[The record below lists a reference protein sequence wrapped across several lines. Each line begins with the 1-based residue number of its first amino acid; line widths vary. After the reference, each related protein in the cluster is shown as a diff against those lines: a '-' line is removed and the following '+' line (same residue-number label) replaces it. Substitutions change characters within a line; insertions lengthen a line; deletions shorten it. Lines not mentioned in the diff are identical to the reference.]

1 MSMLLPIGRIGPA
14 DLSGPG
20 NISAS
25 TAAPGQFTKIDG
37 VGETK
42 VKTGDPFDS
51 EAVKL
56 QPLDPP
62 DIKMSQVETDRLVTY
77 MSDELWSAYNERFEQ
92 MIKLARL
99 RVKYRTEYPEYP
111 KDWPIANASQITIP
125 IIKTHVNTTT
135 ARVYQTIVAADPI
148 ASVRTRRNNEFQ
160 DQAFD
165 LEEFLDLYSKEKLD
179 FHNVA
184 DTWATETVMLGTG
197 ILETTEKFE
206 KKKHVKYNPVT
217 KKYVQELVTT
227 FNGPIIYCVPIEDFW
242 MRIVHQDS
250 NKAPWCGKEVRWTW
264 SQIKDRAVDGTL
276 DPKQIDRIWQMPQQQ
291 GDVGQIT
298 QADEKVERAIPFD
311 RDEYRLFEVFVRW
324 DVDGDGVDEDVF
336 GYFHWESRTFLRKR
350 FNTFPKCLRPYQVTQ
365 FSRIPHRMY
374 GEGLAEMLEGLQ
386 DEISTTHNQRIDNA
400 TIANLKIILV
410 SKLIKGLAPGDRLW
424 SGKIVR
430 VSDVDKDVGTLQ
442 LGEIYPNTVTSESI
456 ARGYAQELTGVGET
470 AAGTAQPVSRTTATA
485 QLALLEELNRR
496 FDKAMLGFRRSI
508 SASYKLVTALFIAR
522 GTDGLAEIWL
532 GPKRGQRLEQFLSQ
546 DYDYVMDR
554 LAIQVMAT
562 RSTVNREVEF
572 QSSIAVMNLIIQQGQ
587 QAMNLAQMFKPELAG
602 VVAYELVQAIRP
614 VFKKVMQ
621 YATSSNVDEAM
632 GVLNVLERIL
642 PSPESIGLVGDPN
655 QGPRPPALPPDG
667 TGINTGSNGDGGTS
681 DMAPNSEM
689 LQRMDAMEASL
700 RQGPR
705 RNSRMDVRS
714 NKSR

>member
-1 MSMLLPIGRIGPA
+1 MSNPILPIGMIGPSGI
-14 DLSGPG
+14 SGPG
-20 NISAS
+20 SIPVAS
-25 TAAPGQFTKIDG
+25 TAAGDYVKIAAIP
-37 VGETK
+37 K
-42 VKTGDPFDS
+42 GDPLNKNR
-51 EAVKL
+51 VKV
-56 QPLDPP
+56 QKLDPP
-62 DIKMSQVETDRLVTY
+62 EIDMKQEDLDRFVTY
-77 MSDELWSAYNERFEQ
+77 MVSELSVAESERWDH
-92 MIKLARL
+92 MRKLARL

-111 KDWPIANASQITIP
+111 KDWPIANASQITVP
-125 IIKTHVNTTT
+125 IIKTAVNTTT

-148 ASVRTRRNNEFQ
+148 ASVRTHRNNEFQ
-160 DQAFD
+160 DEAFD
-165 LEEFLDLYSKEKLD
+165 LEEFLDLYSKEALD

-206 KKKHVKYNPVT
+206 KRKYVKYDTLT
-217 KKYVQELVTT
+217 KGYREELKTT
-227 FNGPIIYCVPIEDFW
+227 FNGPVIYCVPVEDFW
-242 MRIVHQDS
+242 MRIVYQDA

-264 SQIKDRAVDGTL
+264 SQIKDRALDGTI
-276 DPKQIDRIWQMPQQQ
+276 DPEQIDKIWKMPQQPA
-291 GDVGQIT
+291 DVGQVT
-298 QADEKVERAIPFD
+298 KADEKIEQSAPFD

-324 DVDGDGVDEDVF
+324 DVDGDGIEEDIF
-336 GYFHWESRTFLRKR
+336 GYFHLESRTFLRKR
-350 FNTFPKCLRPYQVTQ
+350 YNTFPLCLRPYQVTQ

-386 DEISTTHNQRIDNA
+386 DEISTSHNQRIDNA

-442 LGEIYPNTVTSESI
+442 LGEIYPNTVTSENI
-456 ARGYAQELTGVGET
+456 ARGYAQELSGVGEVAT
-470 AAGTAQPVSRTTATA
+470 GMAQPVSRTTASA

-508 SASYKLVTALFIAR
+508 AGSFKMVTALFIAR
-522 GTDGLAEIWL
+522 GTDGRAETWL
-532 GPKRGQRLEQFLSQ
+532 GAKRGQRLEQFLSQ
-546 DYDYVMDR
+546 DYEYVMER

-621 YATSSNVDEAM
+621 YATASNVDEAM

-642 PSPESIGLVGDPN
+642 PSPESLGLMGGQT
-655 QGPRPPALPPDG
+655 QGTNTPALPPDG
-667 TGINTGSNGDGGTS
+667 TGIEPGRNGDGGTS
-681 DMAPNSEM
+681 GQSPESQVDERMA
-689 LQRMDAMEASL
+689 AMEASL
-700 RQGPR
+700 RQGVR
-705 RNSRMDVRS
+705 GNRRMDVRS
-714 NKSR
+714 KQSR